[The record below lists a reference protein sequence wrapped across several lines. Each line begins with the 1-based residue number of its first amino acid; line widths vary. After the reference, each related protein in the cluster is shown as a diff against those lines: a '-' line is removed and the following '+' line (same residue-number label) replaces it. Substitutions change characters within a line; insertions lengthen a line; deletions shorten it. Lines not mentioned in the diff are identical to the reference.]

1 MVYYKIEN
9 KIAYITLNRPEK
21 RNALNNEMVTA
32 LITAFEN
39 CEFDENVKIVILRAE
54 GKVFCS
60 GADLESLQKLQK
72 NTYEEN
78 LGDSILL
85 KELYRLIYIF
95 PKIVIAQVQGSAIAG
110 GCGLASVCDFIF
122 AVEDAKFGYTEVK
135 IGFIPAIVMIFLI
148 RKIGELKTKEL
159 LITGNLITAQEAK
172 NIGLI
177 NFVFSEV
184 ELKNKVNE
192 FAFMLISNNSHQAM
206 SETKKMLVEIQEK
219 TLDEA
224 LNYSAKKNALTRQT
238 DDCKKGIDAFLKKK
252 NLQWI

>member
-224 LNYSAKKNALTRQT
+224 LNYSAKKNALARQT